1 MTAQDSTRSSV
12 KDVAPPD
19 STPWRLRH
27 LGPAGKVVDSR
38 IGGNMGLQERIRKND
53 SSARGALA
61 VLRRG
66 VSKSPGEIPEIWDLT
81 HVEVPD
87 GTSDE
92 PTREELAVHCTM
104 TLYALHQQSQQ
115 KSMFKPGTGLGQAA
129 HALIGHDDEN
139 PSARARFDALVT
151 SATVTEL
158 RHHLRTFVSLLRA
171 KEIPLDHAMLAD
183 DIVMFQRPNGVK
195 TVQLRW
201 ARQYYSVPQDNTA
214 AQSAAG
220 NEASTSTTTSSEN

>member
-1 MTAQDSTRSSV
+1 
-12 KDVAPPD
+12 
-19 STPWRLRH
+19 
-27 LGPAGKVVDSR
+27 
-38 IGGNMGLQERIRKND
+38 
-53 SSARGALA
+53 
-61 VLRRG
+61 
-66 VSKSPGEIPEIWDLT
+66 
-81 HVEVPD
+81 
-87 GTSDE
+87 
-92 PTREELAVHCTM
+92 M

-129 HALIGHDDEN
+129 HALIGHDEN

-183 DIVMFQRPNGVK
+183 DIVMFQRPNGVR